1 MTDRDNEQGW
11 AADPQVTE
19 WLGAPVDA
27 SDEALQAPET
37 PRAEATSEDAALSAD
52 TTIWAQNSAISGWL
66 AAEPPESDQ
75 TQDGIGPQDAP
86 DSGYDAQITAPMEPI
101 TATQSKQGGPS
112 ASAPAVVR
120 PTVVA
125 APVAAAVDPQPRR
138 VRRRP
143 DRRTVAMAGAVL
155 AAVGLVLGVI
165 LTVASFVGNASDDG
179 GEPIAQ
185 PPAPSAAAFPP
196 AAPADDADCPNRTE
210 GGVITGRDPGDT
222 TSGPAVI
229 KAFEHAYYVERNGAK
244 ARSYGTE
251 LARMGSAASMQT
263 FIDTQL
269 PPGTLYCTRITDR
282 GAGLWSL
289 ELSEIPPGGGEP
301 VLIRQ
306 LVQTAQVDGRT
317 LITAITKDTNQ

>member
-1 MTDRDNEQGW
+1 MTDRANEQGW
-11 AADPQVTE
+11 AADPQVAQ
-19 WLGAPVDA
+19 WLGAP
-27 SDEALQAPET
+27 DEALQAPET
-37 PRAEATSEDAALSAD
+37 PRAETTSEDAALSAD

-66 AAEPPESDQ
+66 AADPAESDHP
-75 TQDGIGPQDAP
+75 QDGTGPQDAP
-86 DSGYDAQITAPMEPI
+86 ESGYDAQITAPMEPI
-101 TATQSKQGGPS
+101 TATATDSKQRGPS

-120 PTVVA
+120 PTVVT
-125 APVAAAVDPQPRR
+125 APAAAAVNPQPRTA
-138 VRRRP
+138 RRRSN
-143 DRRTVAMAGAVL
+143 RRTVAMAGAVL
-155 AAVGLVLGVI
+155 AAVVLVLGVI

-196 AAPADDADCPNRTE
+196 AAPADDADCPNHTE

>member
-1 MTDRDNEQGW
+1 
-11 AADPQVTE
+11 
-19 WLGAPVDA
+19 
-27 SDEALQAPET
+27 
-37 PRAEATSEDAALSAD
+37 
-52 TTIWAQNSAISGWL
+52 
-66 AAEPPESDQ
+66 
-75 TQDGIGPQDAP
+75 
-86 DSGYDAQITAPMEPI
+86 
-101 TATQSKQGGPS
+101 
-112 ASAPAVVR
+112 
-120 PTVVA
+120 
-125 APVAAAVDPQPRR
+125 
-138 VRRRP
+138 
-143 DRRTVAMAGAVL
+143 MAGAVL

-179 GEPIAQ
+179 GGPIAQ

-196 AAPADDADCPNRTE
+196 AAPADDDCPNRTD
-210 GGVITGRDPGDT
+210 GDVITGRDPGDT

-289 ELSEIPPGGGEP
+289 ELSEIPSGGGEP

-317 LITAITKDTNQ
+317 LITAITKDTN